1 VTAVSVVLADDE
13 PLVLDGVRRVL
24 EPDADIVLLGT
35 AADGVAA
42 LAEVRRHRPDVALLD
57 IRMPRMDGIEV
68 ARRVTGSPDL
78 AHVRVVLLTTFGDD
92 ELLVAATRAGATGYL
107 LKSMPPEQIRAA
119 VHAAARGEM
128 PLAPSLV
135 QRLLD
140 EFAETAVRRDPRL
153 DRLTG
158 RESDVLRQVA
168 LGRSNAEIAR
178 DLLVSEGT
186 VKTHVAALLRK
197 LEVRDRTQAAVAAY
211 ELGLVRPGR
220 P

>member
-1 VTAVSVVLADDE
+1 MTVTVVLADDE

-24 EPDADIVLLGT
+24 EPDPELVLL
-35 AADGVAA
+35 ASASDGVEA
-42 LAEVRRHRPDVALLD
+42 LALTRRHRPDVALLD

-68 ARRVTGSPDL
+68 ARRVTASPELDGV
-78 AHVRVVLLTTFGDD
+78 HVVLLTTFGDD

-107 LKSMPPEQIRAA
+107 LKSMPPAQIRAA

-128 PLAPSLV
+128 PLAPTLV
-135 QRLLD
+135 RRLID
-140 EFAETAVRRDPRL
+140 EFATSVVPRDPRL
-153 DRLTG
+153 GRLTG
-158 RESDVLRQVA
+158 RESEVLRQVA

-220 P
+220 G